1 MAAVVNETQDNVLF
15 CRFCG
20 HLNPAPESADG
31 APASARCAR
40 CGAYS
45 GLETV
50 AEADARERS
59 RRIRLDFLRSRL
71 LRLAIVVLP
80 LLGVAMWVLWEYTG
94 LPPDPPAPTSNIGDT
109 SVAVTPGD
117 WPQTGVNVANLAAT
131 ATNQFSG
138 AAAPEPAWS
147 YVAGSPIT
155 APPAVMGDRAYL
167 TDESGN
173 VTTLDLETGEVVWQY
188 ESRMTAGVTPAVTDG
203 LVFVVFR
210 PGLVSALEADTGE
223 VVWSHRLRTASL
235 PSPAVADGR
244 LYVAESD
251 KSRLLALDAA
261 TGDTL
266 WEYRLSDWVIATP
279 AVIDGKVI
287 ATANDAKVHVINAE
301 TGRRRMIYD
310 AGRSRW
316 VRGGPLVT
324 DDLLHFSSFNGFIWG
339 IDYQGHRYPLERQIL
354 YFRTL
359 MWIWGFTREGPLQ
372 QGNVWSTW
380 SIEDQP
386 YQPALAGSTLV
397 VADAVGPVTGLE
409 ASTGR
414 ILWEINLDTD
424 ITAPATIAGSVAL
437 VGDELGRVTALSTAD
452 GSTEWQTQLGG
463 PITASPIAAGG
474 LVLVPTSADGG
485 TLVALAANPN

>member
-1 MAAVVNETQDNVLF
+1 MVNDAQDNVLF

-20 HLNPAPESADG
+20 HLNPASELGDAER
-31 APASARCAR
+31 ASARCAR

-50 AEADARERS
+50 AESEARERS

-71 LRLAIVVLP
+71 LRLAVVILP
-80 LLGVAMWVLWEYTG
+80 LLALTIWVLWQYTG
-94 LPPDPPAPTSNIGDT
+94 LPPDPPAPSTRIGDAA
-109 SVAVTPGD
+109 VAIPVND
-117 WPQTGVNVANLAAT
+117 WPQAGRSVTNLASA
-131 ATNQFSG
+131 G
-138 AAAPEPAWS
+138 ALDFPRGTAPELAWS
-147 YVAGSPIT
+147 YVAGSPIV
-155 APPAVMGDRAYL
+155 APPAVAGDRVYL

-173 VTTLDLETGEVVWQY
+173 VTTLDRNTGNVVWQY
-188 ESRMTAGVTPAVTDG
+188 ESRLTAGVTPAVTDG

-223 VVWSHRLRTASL
+223 VVWSRRLRTASL
-235 PSPAVADGR
+235 PSPTIADGR

-251 KSRLLALDAA
+251 KNRLLALDAA
-261 TGDTL
+261 NGETL
-266 WEYRLSDWVIATP
+266 WQYRLGDWVIAP
-279 AVIDGKVI
+279 PVVIDGKVI
-287 ATANDAKVHVINAE
+287 ATANDANVHVIDAE

-316 VRGGPLVT
+316 VRGGPIAT
-324 DDLLHFSSFNGFIWG
+324 DELLHFSSFNGFIWG

-359 MWIWGFTREGPLQ
+359 MWVWGFTKEGPVQ

-380 SIEDQP
+380 SIGDQP
-386 YQPALAGSTLV
+386 YQPALADSTLV

-414 ILWEINLDTD
+414 ILWEIDLDAD
-424 ITAPATIAGSVAL
+424 ITAPASIAGSVAL
-437 VGDELGRVTALSTAD
+437 VGDEYGRVTALSLAD
-452 GSTEWQTQLGG
+452 GSSLWSVALAG
-463 PITASPIAAGG
+463 PVTASPITAGG
-474 LVLVPTSADGG
+474 LVLVPTAADGG
-485 TLVALAANPN
+485 TLVALGANTN

>member
-1 MAAVVNETQDNVLF
+1 MNETQDNVLF

-31 APASARCAR
+31 FSASSRCAR

-50 AEADARERS
+50 AESDARERS

-80 LLGVAMWVLWEYTG
+80 LLGLTIWVLWQYTG
-94 LPPDPPAPTSNIGDT
+94 LPPDPPAPSTSLGDT
-109 SVAVTPGD
+109 TATIPLND
-117 WPQTGVNVANLAAT
+117 WPQAGRSVTNLASAGALDSPPGT
-131 ATNQFSG
+131 A
-138 AAAPEPAWS
+138 PKPAWS
-147 YVAGSPIT
+147 YVAGSPIV
-155 APPAVMGDRAYL
+155 APPALVGNRIYL

-173 VTTLDLETGEVVWQY
+173 VTALDRDTGHVVWQY
-188 ESRMTAGVTPAVTDG
+188 ESRLTAGITPAVVDG

-210 PGLVSALEADTGE
+210 PGLVSALQADTGE
-223 VVWSHRLRTASL
+223 VVWSRRLRTASL
-235 PSPAVADGR
+235 PSPTVADGR

-251 KSRLLALDAA
+251 KNRLLALDAA

-266 WEYRLSDWVIATP
+266 WQYRLSDWVIAPP

-310 AGRSRW
+310 SGASRW

-324 DDLLHFSSFNGFIWG
+324 DDLLHYSSFNGFIWG

-359 MWIWGFTREGPLQ
+359 MWVWGFTREGPIQ

-380 SIEDQP
+380 SIGDQP
-386 YQPALAGSTLV
+386 YPPALADSTLV

-414 ILWEINLDTD
+414 ILWEIDLDTD
-424 ITAPATIAGSVAL
+424 ITAPATVAGSVAL
-437 VGDELGRVTALSTAD
+437 LGDENGRVIALTVAD
-452 GSTEWQTQLGG
+452 GSTAWETQLAG
-463 PITASPIAAGG
+463 PITASPIVAGG
-474 LVLVPTSADGG
+474 LVLVPTAADGG
-485 TLVALAANPN
+485 TLVALAPRPN

>member
-1 MAAVVNETQDNVLF
+1 MNETQESVLF

-20 HLNPAPESADG
+20 HLNPAPEAADG
-31 APASARCAR
+31 PPASARCAQ

-50 AEADARERS
+50 DEVDARDRS
-59 RRIRLDFLRSRL
+59 RRIRLEFLRSRL
-71 LRLAIVVLP
+71 LRLAVVVLP
-80 LLGVAMWVLWEYTG
+80 LVGVAMWVLWEYTG

-109 SVAVTPGD
+109 SAAVAPGD
-117 WPQTGVNVANLAAT
+117 WPQAGVDAANLAA
-131 ATNQFSG
+131 ASADQFISG
-138 AAAPEPAWS
+138 KPPAPAWD
-147 YVAGSPIT
+147 YVAGSPIG
-155 APPAVMGDRAYL
+155 APPAVVGDRVYL

-173 VTTLDLETGEVVWQY
+173 VTALDLETGEVIWRY
-188 ESRMTAGVTPAVTDG
+188 ESRMTAGVTPAVADG
-203 LVFVVFR
+203 LLFVVFR
-210 PGLVSALEADTGE
+210 PGLVSALEAETGE
-223 VVWSHRLRTASL
+223 VVWSRRLRTASL

-251 KSRLLALDAA
+251 KNRLLALDAA

-266 WEYRLSDWVIATP
+266 WEYRLGDWVIATP
-279 AVIDGKVI
+279 AIIDGKVI
-287 ATANDAKVHVINAE
+287 ATANDATVHVINAE
-301 TGRRRMIYD
+301 TGQRRMIYD

-359 MWIWGFTREGPLQ
+359 LWIWGFTREGPLQ

-414 ILWEINLDTD
+414 ILWEIDLETD

-437 VGDELGRVTALSTAD
+437 VGDEQGRVTALSIAD
-452 GSTEWQTQLGG
+452 GSTKWEIQLDG
-463 PITASPIAAGG
+463 PITGVPHRGG
-474 LVLVPTSADGG
+474 RHGPRPHCG
-485 TLVALAANPN
+485 

>member
-1 MAAVVNETQDNVLF
+1 MVNETQDNVLF

-20 HLNPAPESADG
+20 HLSPAPGSADG

-59 RRIRLDFLRSRL
+59 RRIRLEFLRSRL
-71 LRLAIVVLP
+71 ARLAMVALP
-80 LLGVAMWVLWEYTG
+80 LLAIAIWVLWEYTG

-109 SVAVTPGD
+109 SAAVAQGD
-117 WPQTGVNVANLAAT
+117 WPQAGVDATNLASSSVDR
-131 ATNQFSG
+131 FGSSE
-138 AAAPEPAWS
+138 PPDPAWK

-155 APPAVMGDRAYL
+155 AAPAVVSNRLYL
-167 TDESGN
+167 TSEDGN
-173 VTTLDLETGEVVWQY
+173 VVALDQDTGDLIWRY
-188 ESRMTAGVTPAVTDG
+188 ESQLTAGVTPAVVDG

-210 PGLVSALEADTGE
+210 PGLVSALEAETGE
-223 VVWSHRLRTASL
+223 VVWSRRLRTASL
-235 PSPAVADGR
+235 PSPAIADGR

-251 KSRLLALDAA
+251 KKRLLALDAA

-266 WEYRLSDWVIATP
+266 WEYRLSDWVIAQP

-287 ATANDAKVHVINAE
+287 ATANDANVHVIDAE

-310 AGRSRW
+310 AGSSRW

-359 MWIWGFTREGPLQ
+359 LWLWGFTREGPIQ

-380 SIEDQP
+380 SIGDQP
-386 YQPALAGSTLV
+386 YQPALADSTLV
-397 VADAVGPVTGLE
+397 VADAVGPVTGIE

-414 ILWEINLDTD
+414 ILWEIDLDAD

-437 VGDELGRVTALSTAD
+437 VGDEDGRVTALSIAD
-452 GSTEWQTQLGG
+452 GSSRWSVALAG
-463 PITASPIAAGG
+463 PVTASPIAAGG
-474 LVLVPTSADGG
+474 LVLVPTAADGG
-485 TLVALAANPN
+485 TLVALTPKPN

>member
-1 MAAVVNETQDNVLF
+1 MNDTPDNVLF

-50 AEADARERS
+50 GEADARERS
-59 RRIRLDFLRSRL
+59 RRIRLDFLRNRL
-71 LRLAIVVLP
+71 LRLAVVVLP
-80 LLGVAMWVLWEYTG
+80 VLGLAIWVLWGYTG
-94 LPPDPPAPTSNIGDT
+94 LPPDPPAPSTRIGDST
-109 SVAVTPGD
+109 IATAAND
-117 WPQTGVNVANLAAT
+117 WPQAGRDVTNLAST
-131 ATNQFSG
+131 RVVGLPHGTP
-138 AAAPEPAWS
+138 PETAWS

-155 APPAVMGDRAYL
+155 TPPAVAGDRVYL
-167 TDESGN
+167 TDEAGN
-173 VTTLDLETGEVVWQY
+173 VTALLRETGDIAWQY
-188 ESRMTAGVTPAVTDG
+188 EARLTAGVTPAVADG

-210 PGLVSALEADTGE
+210 PGLVSALEAETGE
-223 VVWSHRLRTASL
+223 VVWSRRLRTASL
-235 PSPAVADGR
+235 PSPTVADGR

-251 KSRLLALDAA
+251 KNRLLALDAA

-279 AVIDGKVI
+279 AIIDGKVI

-310 AGRSRW
+310 AGSSRW
-316 VRGGPLVT
+316 VRGGPLVS

-359 MWIWGFTREGPLQ
+359 LWVWGFTKEGPIQ

-380 SIEDQP
+380 SIGGQP
-386 YQPALAGSTLV
+386 YQPALADSTLV
-397 VADAVGPVTGLE
+397 VADAVGPVTALE

-414 ILWEINLDTD
+414 ILWEIDLDTD
-424 ITAPATIAGSVAL
+424 ITAPATIAGSLAL
-437 VGDELGRVTALSTAD
+437 VGDENGRVIALAIADSSTAW
-452 GSTEWQTQLGG
+452 EAQLDG

-474 LVLVPTSADGG
+474 LVLVPTAADGG
-485 TLVALAANPN
+485 TLVALAADTN

>member
-1 MAAVVNETQDNVLF
+1 MNETQDSVLF

-50 AEADARERS
+50 DEADARERS

-71 LRLAIVVLP
+71 LRVAIVVLP
-80 LLGVAMWVLWEYTG
+80 LLALTIWVLWQYTG
-94 LPPDPPAPTSNIGDT
+94 LPPDPPAPSTRIGDT
-109 SVAVTPGD
+109 TIATAAND
-117 WPQTGVNVANLAAT
+117 WPQAGVDATNLAFAS
-131 ATNQFSG
+131 ADQFANG
-138 AAAPEPAWS
+138 EPPAPAWK
-147 YVAGSPIT
+147 YVAGSPIG
-155 APPAVMGDRAYL
+155 APPAVVGNRLYL
-167 TDESGN
+167 TSEDGN
-173 VTTLDLETGEVVWQY
+173 VAALDRDTGDLVWQY
-188 ESRMTAGVTPAVTDG
+188 ESRLTAAITPAVADG

-210 PGLVSALEADTGE
+210 PGLVSALEAETGE
-223 VVWSHRLRTASL
+223 VVWSRRLRTASL
-235 PSPAVADGR
+235 PSPTVADGR

-251 KSRLLALDAA
+251 KNRLLALDAA

-279 AVIDGKVI
+279 AIIDGKVI

-359 MWIWGFTREGPLQ
+359 MWVWGFTSEGPVQ

-380 SIEDQP
+380 SIGDQP
-386 YQPALAGSTLV
+386 YQPALADSTLV

-409 ASTGR
+409 ASTGS
-414 ILWEINLDTD
+414 ILWEIELDTD

-437 VGDELGRVTALSTAD
+437 VGDEDGRVIALNIAD
-452 GSTEWQTQLGG
+452 GSTAWEAQLAS

-474 LVLVPTSADGG
+474 LILVPTEADGG
-485 TLVALAANPN
+485 TLVALAANTN

>member
-1 MAAVVNETQDNVLF
+1 MVNDTQDNVLF

-20 HLNPAPESADG
+20 HLSPASELGDA
-31 APASARCAR
+31 ARASARCAR

-50 AEADARERS
+50 AESEARERS
-59 RRIRLDFLRSRL
+59 RRLRLDFLRSRL
-71 LRLAIVVLP
+71 LRLAVVVLP
-80 LLGVAMWVLWEYTG
+80 LLGVTIWVLWQYTG
-94 LPPDPPAPTSNIGDT
+94 LPPDPPAPSTRIGDT
-109 SVAVTPGD
+109 TIATAAND
-117 WPQTGVNVANLAAT
+117 WPQAGRSATNLASA
-131 ATNQFSG
+131 G
-138 AAAPEPAWS
+138 ALDLPTGTAPEPAWS
-147 YVAGSPIT
+147 YVTGSPIT
-155 APPAVMGDRAYL
+155 APPAVVGDRVYL
-167 TDESGN
+167 TDEAGS
-173 VTTLDLETGEVVWQY
+173 VTALDRNTGDVVWKY
-188 ESRMTAGVTPAVTDG
+188 NSRLPAGVTPAVTDG

-223 VVWSHRLRTASL
+223 VVWSKRLRTASL
-235 PSPAVADGR
+235 PSPTIADGR

-251 KSRLLALDAA
+251 KNRLLALDAA
-261 TGDTL
+261 NGKTL
-266 WEYRLSDWVIATP
+266 WQYRLGDWTIAPP

-287 ATANDAKVHVINAE
+287 ATANDAKVHVIDAE

-359 MWIWGFTREGPLQ
+359 LWIWGFTSEGPIQ

-380 SIEDQP
+380 SIGDQP
-386 YQPALAGSTLV
+386 YQPALADSTLV

-414 ILWEINLDTD
+414 ILWEIDLDAD

-437 VGDELGRVTALSTAD
+437 VGDENDRVIALNIAD
-452 GSTEWQTQLGG
+452 GSIAWETRLDGTT
-463 PITASPIAAGG
+463 TASPIGAGG
-474 LVLVPTSADGG
+474 MVLVPTAADGG
-485 TLVALAANPN
+485 TLVALAAITN

>member
-1 MAAVVNETQDNVLF
+1 MNETQDSVLF

-20 HLNPAPESADG
+20 HLNPAPEAADG
-31 APASARCAR
+31 VSASARCAR

-50 AEADARERS
+50 GEADARERS

-71 LRLAIVVLP
+71 LRVAIVVLP
-80 LLGVAMWVLWEYTG
+80 LLALTIWVLWQYTG
-94 LPPDPPAPTSNIGDT
+94 LPPDPPAPSTRIGDT
-109 SVAVTPGD
+109 TIPTAAND
-117 WPQTGVNVANLAAT
+117 WPQAGVDATNLASAS
-131 ATNQFSG
+131 ADQFASSESP
-138 AAAPEPAWS
+138 APAWK
-147 YVAGSPIT
+147 YVAGSPIG
-155 APPAVMGDRAYL
+155 APPAVVGNRLYL
-167 TDESGN
+167 TSEDGN
-173 VTTLDLETGEVVWQY
+173 VAALDRDTGDLIWQY
-188 ESRMTAGVTPAVTDG
+188 ESRLTAAITPAVADG

-210 PGLVSALEADTGE
+210 PGLVSALEAGTGA
-223 VVWSHRLRTASL
+223 VVWSRRLRTASL
-235 PSPAVADGR
+235 PSPTVADGR

-251 KSRLLALDAA
+251 KNRLLALDAA

-279 AVIDGKVI
+279 AIIDGKVI

-316 VRGGPLVT
+316 VRGGPLVS

-359 MWIWGFTREGPLQ
+359 MWVWGFTREGPVQ

-380 SIEDQP
+380 SIGDQP
-386 YQPALAGSTLV
+386 YQPALADSTLV

-414 ILWEINLDTD
+414 ILWEIELDTD
-424 ITAPATIAGSVAL
+424 ITAPATIAGSLAL
-437 VGDELGRVTALSTAD
+437 VGDENGRVIALNIAD
-452 GSTEWQTQLGG
+452 GSTAWETQLAG

-474 LVLVPTSADGG
+474 LILVPTEADGG
-485 TLVALAANPN
+485 TLVALAANTN

>member
-1 MAAVVNETQDNVLF
+1 MNETQDNVLF

-50 AEADARERS
+50 AESDARERS

-71 LRLAIVVLP
+71 LRLAVVILP
-80 LLGVAMWVLWEYTG
+80 VVGVAMWVLWEYTG
-94 LPPDPPAPTSNIGDT
+94 LPPDPPAPSSNIGDT
-109 SVAVTPGD
+109 TAGIAPGD
-117 WPQTGVNVANLAAT
+117 WPQAGVD
-131 ATNQFSG
+131 ATNRASTTEDQFGSSE
-138 AAAPEPAWS
+138 PPDPAWK

-155 APPAVMGDRAYL
+155 APPSVVGNRLYL
-167 TDESGN
+167 TSEDGN
-173 VTTLDLETGEVVWQY
+173 VVALDRDTGELIWRY
-188 ESRMTAGVTPAVTDG
+188 ESRLTAGVTPAVADG
-203 LVFVVFR
+203 LVFVVLR

-223 VVWSHRLRTASL
+223 VVWSRRLRTASL
-235 PSPAVADGR
+235 PSPTVADGR

-251 KSRLLALDAA
+251 QNRLLALDAA

-266 WEYRLSDWVIATP
+266 WEYRLSDWVIAAP
-279 AVIDGKVI
+279 AIIDGKVI
-287 ATANDAKVHVINAE
+287 ATSNDANVHVIDAN
-301 TGRRRMIYD
+301 TGQRRMIYD

-316 VRGGPLVT
+316 VRGGPLVS
-324 DDLLHFSSFNGFIWG
+324 DDLLHFSSFNGRIWG

-359 MWIWGFTREGPLQ
+359 LWAWGFVKEGPVQ

-386 YQPALAGSTLV
+386 YQPALSGSTLV

-409 ASTGR
+409 AAAGK
-414 ILWEINLDTD
+414 ILWEIDLDAD

-437 VGDELGRVTALSTAD
+437 VGDEHGRVTALSLAD
-452 GSTEWQTQLGG
+452 GSSRWSIALAG
-463 PITASPIAAGG
+463 PVTASPIATGD
-474 LVLVPTSADGG
+474 LVLVPTAADGG
-485 TLVALAANPN
+485 TLVVLSANPN

>member
-1 MAAVVNETQDNVLF
+1 MNDTQDNVLF

-20 HLNPAPESADG
+20 HLNPAPEAADLP
-31 APASARCAR
+31 PASARCAR

-50 AEADARERS
+50 AEAAARERS
-59 RRIRLDFLRSRL
+59 RRIRLDFLRNRL

-80 LLGVAMWVLWEYTG
+80 LLAITIWVLWEYTG
-94 LPPDPPAPTSNIGDT
+94 LPPDPPAPSTRIGDT
-109 SVAVTPGD
+109 TMATASND
-117 WPQTGVNVANLAAT
+117 WPQAGRGVTNLASAADLDLPHGT
-131 ATNQFSG
+131 A
-138 AAAPEPAWS
+138 PKPAWR
-147 YVAGSPIT
+147 YVTGSPIA
-155 APPAVMGDRAYL
+155 APPAVAGDRVYL

-173 VTTLDLETGEVVWQY
+173 VTALNRETGDVAWQY
-188 ESRMTAGVTPAVTDG
+188 QSRMTAGVTPAVADG
-203 LVFVVFR
+203 MVFVVFQ
-210 PGLVSALEADTGE
+210 PGLVSALEAETGE
-223 VVWSHRLRTASL
+223 VVWSRRLRTASL
-235 PSPAVADGR
+235 PSPTIADGR

-251 KSRLLALDAA
+251 KNRLLALDAA
-261 TGDTL
+261 TGDKL
-266 WEYRLSDWVIATP
+266 WEYRLSHWVIATP
-279 AVIDGKVI
+279 AIIDGKVI

-310 AGRSRW
+310 AGSSRRA
-316 VRGGPLVT
+316 RGGPLVT
-324 DDLLHFSSFNGFIWG
+324 DELLHFSSFNGFIWG

-359 MWIWGFTREGPLQ
+359 MWVWGFTREGPLQ

-414 ILWEINLDTD
+414 ILWEIDLDTD
-424 ITAPATIAGSVAL
+424 ITAPATVAGSVAL
-437 VGDELGRVTALSTAD
+437 VGDKQGRVTALSIAD
-452 GSTEWQTQLGG
+452 GSTEWETQLNGSIMAS
-463 PITASPIAAGG
+463 PITAGG
-474 LVLVPTSADGG
+474 MIFVPTAADGG
-485 TLVALAANPN
+485 TLVALAAKRN

>member
-1 MAAVVNETQDNVLF
+1 MVNDAQDNVLF

-20 HLNPAPESADG
+20 HLNPASELGDAER
-31 APASARCAR
+31 ASARCAR

-50 AEADARERS
+50 AESEARERS

-71 LRLAIVVLP
+71 LRLALVVLP
-80 LLGVAMWVLWEYTG
+80 LLAFTIWVLWQYTG
-94 LPPDPPAPTSNIGDT
+94 LPPDPPAPSTRIGDT
-109 SVAVTPGD
+109 AIPAAAND
-117 WPQTGVNVANLAAT
+117 WPQAGVDATNLAST
-131 ATNQFSG
+131 AADRFASSEPP
-138 AAAPEPAWS
+138 APAWK
-147 YVAGSPIT
+147 YVAGSPIG
-155 APPAVMGDRAYL
+155 APPAVVGNRLYL
-167 TDESGN
+167 TSEDGN
-173 VTTLDLETGEVVWQY
+173 VVALDRHTGDLVWQY
-188 ESRMTAGVTPAVTDG
+188 ESRLTAGVTPAVADG

-210 PGLVSALEADTGE
+210 PGLVSALETDTGE
-223 VVWSHRLRTASL
+223 VVWSRRLRTASL
-235 PSPAVADGR
+235 PSPTVADGR

-251 KSRLLALDAA
+251 KNRLLALDAA
-261 TGDTL
+261 TGETL

-279 AVIDGKVI
+279 AIIDGKVI

-316 VRGGPLVT
+316 VRGGPLVS
-324 DDLLHFSSFNGFIWG
+324 DELLHFSSFNGFIWG

-359 MWIWGFTREGPLQ
+359 LWVWGFTGDGPVQ

-380 SIEDQP
+380 SIGDQP
-386 YQPALAGSTLV
+386 YQPALADSTLV

-409 ASTGR
+409 ASSGR
-414 ILWEINLDTD
+414 ILWEIELDTD

-437 VGDELGRVTALSTAD
+437 VGDENGRVIALSIAD
-452 GSTEWQTQLGG
+452 GSTAWETQLDGS
-463 PITASPIAAGG
+463 ITASPIAAGS
-474 LVLVPTSADGG
+474 LILVPTAADGG
-485 TLVALAANPN
+485 TLVALAADTN

>member
-1 MAAVVNETQDNVLF
+1 MNETQDSVLF

-31 APASARCAR
+31 PAASARCAQ

-50 AEADARERS
+50 AEVDARERS
-59 RRIRLDFLRSRL
+59 RRIRLEFLRSRL
-71 LRLAIVVLP
+71 LRLAVVVLP
-80 LLGVAMWVLWEYTG
+80 LVGVAMWVLWEYTG

-109 SVAVTPGD
+109 SAAAAPGD
-117 WPQTGVNVANLAAT
+117 WPQAGVNAANLAST
-131 ATNQFSG
+131 SVDQFSSG
-138 AAAPEPAWS
+138 EPPARAWS
-147 YVAGSPIT
+147 YVAGSPIS
-155 APPAVMGDRAYL
+155 APPAVVGGRVYL

-173 VTTLDLETGEVVWQY
+173 VTALDLESGEVIWQY

-203 LVFVVFR
+203 LLFVVFR

-223 VVWSHRLRTASL
+223 VVWSRRLKTASL
-235 PSPAVADGR
+235 PSATVADGR

-251 KSRLLALDAA
+251 KNRLLALDAA
-261 TGDTL
+261 TGETL
-266 WEYRLSDWVIATP
+266 WEYRLGDWVIATP
-279 AVIDGKVI
+279 AIIDGKVI
-287 ATANDAKVHVINAE
+287 ATANDANVHVIDAE
-301 TGRRRMIYD
+301 TGRRRMVYD
-310 AGRSRW
+310 AGRTRRA
-316 VRGGPLVT
+316 RGGPLVT

-359 MWIWGFTREGPLQ
+359 MWVWGFTREGPLQ

-437 VGDELGRVTALSTAD
+437 VGDGGGRVTALSIAD
-452 GSTEWQTQLGG
+452 GSTEWETQLGS
-463 PITASPIAAGG
+463 PIMASPIAAGG
-474 LVLVPTSADGG
+474 MVLVPTAADGG
-485 TLVALAANPN
+485 TLVALAANRN

>member
-1 MAAVVNETQDNVLF
+1 MNETQDSVLF

-20 HLNPAPESADG
+20 HLNPAPEAADG
-31 APASARCAR
+31 ASASARCAR

-50 AEADARERS
+50 DEADARERS

-71 LRLAIVVLP
+71 LRVAIVVLP
-80 LLGVAMWVLWEYTG
+80 LLALTIWVLWQYTG
-94 LPPDPPAPTSNIGDT
+94 LPPDPPAPSTRIGDT
-109 SVAVTPGD
+109 TIPTAAND
-117 WPQTGVNVANLAAT
+117 WPQAGVDATNLASTSAD
-131 ATNQFSG
+131 QFVSS
-138 AAAPEPAWS
+138 ASPAPAWK
-147 YVAGSPIT
+147 YVAGSPIG
-155 APPAVMGDRAYL
+155 APPAVVGNRLYL
-167 TDESGN
+167 TSEDGN
-173 VTTLDLETGEVVWQY
+173 VAALDRDTGDLIWQY
-188 ESRMTAGVTPAVTDG
+188 ESRLTAAITPAVADG

-210 PGLVSALEADTGE
+210 PGLVSALEAETGE
-223 VVWSHRLRTASL
+223 VVWSRRLRTASL
-235 PSPAVADGR
+235 PSPTVADGR

-251 KSRLLALDAA
+251 KNRLLALDAA

-279 AVIDGKVI
+279 AIIDGKVI

-310 AGRSRW
+310 AGSSRW
-316 VRGGPLVT
+316 VRGGPLVS
-324 DDLLHFSSFNGFIWG
+324 DDLLHFSSFNGFVWG

-359 MWIWGFTREGPLQ
+359 LWVWGFTREGPVQ

-380 SIEDQP
+380 SIGGQP
-386 YQPALAGSTLV
+386 YQPALADSALV
-397 VADAVGPVTGLE
+397 VADAVGPVTALE

-414 ILWEINLDTD
+414 ILWEIDLDTD

-437 VGDELGRVTALSTAD
+437 VGDENGRVIALTIAD
-452 GSTEWQTQLGG
+452 GSTAWEVQLAG

-474 LVLVPTSADGG
+474 LILVPTEADGG
-485 TLVALAANPN
+485 TLVALAANTN